1 MRLLLLLTAFAAL
14 LAFSIGN
21 PAPKSRTGAVA
32 VEESG
37 RSVDAEPNGRYKR
50 EAKNKNKAS
59 ACKRS
64 GGKLDK
70 KTGKCVRSKSG

>member
-21 PAPKSRTGAVA
+21 PAPKRTGAVA

-37 RSVDAEPNGRYKR
+37 RSVDAEPNGRFKR
-50 EAKNKNKAS
+50 EAKNKNKTS
-59 ACKRS
+59 SCKRS